1 MNYKFFICLLLFSIS
16 FIQLKSQ
23 NVGIGTNLPLSKLHV
38 AGAIRSDTLI
48 GPGVRSLFA
57 SPNGRIYDSLVVPS
71 TLNWEIT
78 GNSNITALHFL
89 GTTNANDVIFK
100 TNSIERARIL
110 SNGNVGIGTTVPSVL
125 FSNSGLHAGD
135 QSGLGTQVA
144 LGMDWNANATGYA
157 ASFYN
162 SGVAVGSSGA
172 LIKINDVTAGSKA
185 LTVNSGAIG
194 TGTDL
199 LTVLGNGNT
208 GIGTNAPANTLE
220 IKSATAN
227 TSGLRLTNLTS
238 ASPTVITTGKALSVD
253 ANGDVILIPSITPS
267 SAWELLGNAG
277 TTAGTNFLGTTD
289 AQDLVF
295 KTNNVEQ
302 VRTLASNG
310 NVGIGTTAPGAKL
323 EAVLTDNVTA
333 SSIARFSRTGT
344 GSIGWFSLFSGAA
357 ASDWN
362 GMTQTGDKSFIFT
375 NDNNPAISDNSGLII
390 APWTTAGNPAIS
402 SGIKIM
408 ENGNIGI
415 SVGTPTKKLEIAS
428 DVNAAIYA
436 TRNFN
441 GVSTSDA
448 GFIGG
453 FDASYTNT
461 GVYFVQKD
469 NVSLGSYAT
478 NLFNVVSNGIP
489 KVVVNGTGNMR
500 IGNQFYNSQGAGVAM
515 SPDVTNVK
523 LAVMGGYS
531 SFGNFNSDPLGI
543 PNPPETSW
551 NGGVGALVL
560 GMNRQAGT
568 SNVDFWNVTDPGNG
582 AAALLATDRGYNWR
596 NYNMVAGASTENLLM
611 TLNGLGNLTI
621 AGTNYFTS
629 DRRLKTNVKSFDNN
643 VLAKVMQLQPSTY
656 LKHTSGFN
664 STGNIIIHSADA
676 AINDFGFIA
685 QDVYAIFPEL
695 VSKPKDEAKELWA
708 VDYSRLSVILT
719 KALQEQQT
727 IIESQDARIL
737 KLEKALQQLLEKK

>member
-1 MNYKFFICLLLFSIS
+1 MTYKFLVLFLLFIGP
-16 FIQLKSQ
+16 IIHVNAQ
-23 NVGIGTNLPLSKLHV
+23 NVGIGTSLPLSKLHV

-78 GNSNITALHFL
+78 GNSNITAVNFL
-89 GTTNANDVIFK
+89 GTINAADVIFK
-100 TNSIERARIL
+100 TNNIEQARIL
-110 SNGNVGIGTTVPSVL
+110 SNGNVGIGTSVPSVL
-125 FSNSGLHAGD
+125 FSNSALHSGD

-144 LGMDWNANATGYA
+144 RGMDWNANATGYT

-162 SGVAVGSSGA
+162 SGMVAGSSGV
-172 LIKINDVTAGSKA
+172 LIKIDDVTANSKV
-185 LTVNSGAIG
+185 LTVNSGAIVG
-194 TGTDL
+194 GNDL
-199 LTVLGNGNT
+199 LTILGNGNT

-238 ASPTVITTGKALSVD
+238 ASPTVVTNGKALSVD

-277 TTAGTNFLGTTD
+277 TTAGTNFLGTID

-295 KTNNVEQ
+295 KTNNVEH

-310 NVGIGTTAPGAKL
+310 NVGIGTSTPGAKL
-323 EAVLTDNVTA
+323 EVLLTDNVTA
-333 SSIARFSRTGT
+333 SPIARFSRGGT
-344 GSIGWFSLFSGAA
+344 GSIGWMSLFSGAS

-375 NDNNPAISDNSGLII
+375 NDNDPSLSANSGLII
-390 APWTTAGNPAIS
+390 GPWTTAANPAIS

-415 SVGTPTKKLEIAS
+415 SVGSPTKKLEIAS

-441 GVSTSDA
+441 GVANSDA

-478 NLFNVVSNGIP
+478 NLINVVSNGIP
-489 KVVVNGTGNMR
+489 QVVVNGTGNMR
-500 IGNQFYNSQGAGVAM
+500 IGNQFYNSQSVAVAT
-515 SPDVTNVK
+515 SPDVATVK

-531 SFGNFNSDPLGI
+531 SFGNFNSDPLAN
-543 PNPPETSW
+543 PNPPDRSW
-551 NGGVGALVL
+551 INGVGALIL

-582 AAALLATDRGYNWR
+582 AAALTPTDRGFNWR
-596 NYNMVAGASTENLLM
+596 NFNLVAGSAVENSLM
-611 TLNGLGNLTI
+611 TLNGLGDLTI

-629 DRRLKTNVKSFDNN
+629 DRRLKTNVRSFGNG

-656 LKHTSGFN
+656 VKHASGFN
-664 STGNIIIHSADA
+664 SAGNIIIHNSDAD
-676 AINDFGFIA
+676 INDFGFIA

-695 VSKPKDEAKELWA
+695 VSKPKDESKELWA
-708 VDYSRLSVILT
+708 VDYARLSVILT

-727 IIESQDARIL
+727 IIESQEERIL
-737 KLEKALQQLLEKK
+737 KLEKALQKLLEKK

>member
-1 MNYKFFICLLLFSIS
+1 MTYKFLFFFLFFSTSI
-16 FIQLKSQ
+16 IRLHAQ
-23 NVGIGTNLPLSKLHV
+23 NVGIGTSTPLSKLHV

-78 GNSNITALHFL
+78 GNSNIAAIHFL
-89 GTTNANDVIFK
+89 GTTNASDVIFK
-100 TNSIERARIL
+100 TNNIERARIL
-110 SNGNVGIGTTVPSVL
+110 SNGNVGIGTAAPSVL
-125 FSNSGLHAGD
+125 FSNSSLHAGD

-144 LGMDWNANATGYA
+144 MGMDWNANAMGYA

-162 SGVAVGSSGA
+162 SGTVAGSSGV
-172 LIKINDVTAGSKA
+172 LIKTDNVTANTKV
-185 LTVNSGAIG
+185 LNVNSGAAVG
-194 TGTDL
+194 GNDL

-220 IKSATAN
+220 IKSVAPN

-238 ASPTVITTGKALSVD
+238 ASPTVINTGKALSVD

-277 TTAGTNFLGTTD
+277 TIAGTNFLGTTD

-310 NVGIGTTAPGAKL
+310 NVGIGTAAPGAKL
-323 EAVLTDNVTA
+323 EVVLTDNITA
-333 SSIARFSRTGT
+333 SSIARFSRLGT
-344 GSIGWFSLFSGAA
+344 GSVGWMSFFSGAA

-375 NDNNPAISDNSGLII
+375 NDNNPSISDNSGLII
-390 APWTTAGNPAIS
+390 APWTTAANPAIL

-415 SVGTPTKKLEIAS
+415 SVGAPTKKLEIAA
-428 DVNAAIYA
+428 DVNAALYA

-441 GVSTSDA
+441 GVTTSDA

-453 FDASYTNT
+453 YDASYTNT

-478 NLFNVVSNGIP
+478 NLINVVSSGTP

-500 IGNQFYNSQGAGVAM
+500 IGNQFYYSQSAAVPT
-515 SPDVTNVK
+515 SPDVANVK

-531 SFGNFNSDPLGI
+531 SFGNFNSDPIII
-543 PNPPETSW
+543 PGPPETSW
-551 NGGVGALVL
+551 VNGVGALVL

-582 AAALLATDRGYNWR
+582 AAALLASDRGYNWR
-596 NYNMVAGASTENLLM
+596 NYIMVAGSSTENLLM

-629 DRRLKTNVKSFDNN
+629 DRRLKTNIKSFENN
-643 VLAKVMQLQPSTY
+643 TLSKVMQLKPSTY
-656 LKHTSGFN
+656 LKHASGF
-664 STGNIIIHSADA
+664 SAGGNLIVHGAEA

-695 VSKPKDEAKELWA
+695 VSKPKDESKELWA

-727 IIESQDARIL
+727 IIESQEERIL
-737 KLEKALQQLLEKK
+737 KLEKTLQQLIEKK